1 MSSSHHQDDDA
12 SFNPF
17 MADPDEDSRRS
28 SALPEVALEHGNGG
42 GGGFEDVQQDHT
54 QAEVQ
59 QQAQQVPLPPPGQ
72 SQYVEPSSFAHGN
85 EEEQGQAPAPPQPV
99 RRPTRLT
106 LRDNLDWKDE
116 IKVG

>member
-1 MSSSHHQDDDA
+1 
-12 SFNPF
+12 
-17 MADPDEDSRRS
+17 MADPDEESSRS
-28 SALPEVALEHGNGG
+28 SGPSGVALEHENRGDGGG

-72 SQYVEPSSFAHGN
+72 SQYVEPSSFARGD
-85 EEEQGQAPAPPQPV
+85 EEEHNAEAAAPPQPV

-106 LRDNLDWKDE
+106 LRDNLDWKDG